1 MFKKILKIIAIVIV
15 AVVVAASG
23 YVAYEV
29 HAFDTSMAKEYQAP
43 LPSVAR
49 TTDATALAR
58 GKHLA
63 ESLGGCASKD
73 CHGSDFGG
81 GNTMEM
87 GPLGTIAGP
96 NLTGQLAKYSDG
108 ELARLLLTG
117 VKRNGTSVRFM
128 DVKEFNWLSDADLSA
143 LISYL
148 RTVPPVQRADGPMDL
163 GVVAKVLDRRD
174 MLPLDI
180 ARRTAGSAR
189 DIAPPAAPT
198 AEYGAYVIRACR
210 GCHGEHLSGGAIP
223 GAPPSLPVPKN
234 LTLHETGLK
243 GWSYADFDK
252 LLTQGVSKDGKKLDP
267 FMPLDLLK
275 NLTETEKQA
284 MWAYLEKQPPLDFG
298 GR

>member
-1 MFKKILKIIAIVIV
+1 
-15 AVVVAASG
+15 
-23 YVAYEV
+23 
-29 HAFDTSMAKEYQAP
+29 
-43 LPSVAR
+43 
-49 TTDATALAR
+49 
-58 GKHLA
+58 
-63 ESLGGCASKD
+63 
-73 CHGSDFGG
+73 
-81 GNTMEM
+81 MEM